1 MVFVEATGE
10 RTLDSMKDKDGNN
23 LFSGME
29 FPKDAVGI
37 TICIGGAVIIIALIF
52 SAFIW
57 PDLFS

>member
-1 MVFVEATGE
+1 
-10 RTLDSMKDKDGNN
+10 MKDKDGNS
-23 LFSGME
+23 LFPGME

>member
-1 MVFVEATGE
+1 
-10 RTLDSMKDKDGNN
+10 MKDKDGNS